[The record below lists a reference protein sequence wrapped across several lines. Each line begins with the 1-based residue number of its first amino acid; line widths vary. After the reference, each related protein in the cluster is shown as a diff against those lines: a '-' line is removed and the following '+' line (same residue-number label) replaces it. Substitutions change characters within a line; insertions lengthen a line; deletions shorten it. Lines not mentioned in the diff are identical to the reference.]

1 MAIGVLNCYYRR
13 ISSGPKLIVPLHNGS
28 YRPENHP
35 FANKTR
41 SPYCTV
47 SPVDPVMPPE
57 FAVMF
62 VLPAALQLPRPA
74 KLGAFA
80 IVATLEDDELQWL
93 FRVMSCVLL
102 SLKVPVAV
110 NC

>member
-1 MAIGVLNCYYRR
+1 LLSPDRTY
-13 ISSGPKLIVPLHNGS
+13 
-28 YRPENHP
+28 
-35 FANKTR
+35 KTR
-41 SPYCTV
+41 FGENQLAELDQIVLYCTV

-62 VLPAALQLPRPA
+62 VLPAALQLARPA

>member
-1 MAIGVLNCYYRR
+1 M
-13 ISSGPKLIVPLHNGS
+13 GS

-62 VLPAALQLPRPA
+62 VLPAALQLARPA

>member
-1 MAIGVLNCYYRR
+1 M
-13 ISSGPKLIVPLHNGS
+13 GS

>member
-1 MAIGVLNCYYRR
+1 
-13 ISSGPKLIVPLHNGS
+13 
-28 YRPENHP
+28 
-35 FANKTR
+35 
-41 SPYCTV
+41 
-47 SPVDPVMPPE
+47 
-57 FAVMF
+57 MF